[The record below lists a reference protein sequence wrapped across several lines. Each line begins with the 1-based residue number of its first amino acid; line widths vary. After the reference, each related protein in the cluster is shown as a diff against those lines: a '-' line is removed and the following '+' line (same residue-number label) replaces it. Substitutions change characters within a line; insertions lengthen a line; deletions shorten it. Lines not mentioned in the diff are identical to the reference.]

1 MNQPQRR
8 RAMPRYYFN
17 ITYPGE
23 FIRDR
28 YGHELPN
35 LTAAQ
40 GQAIYLAQRMLGQ
53 GQHWHRAVFHIISE
67 GQELATVPFSVGGKP
82 FP

>member
-1 MNQPQRR
+1 MNKPQRR
-8 RAMPRYYFN
+8 RAMARYYFN
-17 ITYPGE
+17 ITSPGE

-40 GQAIYLAQRMLGQ
+40 G
-53 GQHWHRAVFHIISE
+53 
-67 GQELATVPFSVGGKP
+67 
-82 FP
+82 